1 MAKEYLKKLKDLPKA
16 VAEVQNLI
24 PVLAE
29 IKHRL
34 PSKGKLKYGYMPRDV
49 KNLVDEAVDRLE
61 KNPKVAELYDLWY
74 KQKCAIIQTYTNN
87 FPPKE
92 PLSGNETF
100 RDIKNAVLIAAKEMG
115 DINVLKPMNKTESNK
130 LNELERTLERI
141 QREHGIEEAV
151 HQVKNEVELPSFHS
165 IESFLYRVS
174 KVFEDKRPIGDQ
186 GQVMDKKAYVRQAE
200 RKRELGM
207 Q

>member
-1 MAKEYLKKLKDLPKA
+1 MEL
-16 VAEVQNLI
+16 QSLI

-29 IKHRL
+29 IKHRV
-34 PSKGKLKYGYMPRDV
+34 PTKGKLKYGYMPRDV

-74 KQKCAIIQTYTNN
+74 KQKCAIIQTYTSN

-92 PLSGNETF
+92 PLSENETF
-100 RDIKNAVLIAAKEMG
+100 RDIKNAVLMAAKEMG
-115 DINVLKPMNKTESNK
+115 DTNDLKAMNEMGSNKTNIRQEVND
-130 LNELERTLERI
+130 LNELERTPECI
-141 QREHGIEEAV
+141 QREYGNEEAV
-151 HQVKNEVELPSFHS
+151 HQTENEVELPSFRS

-186 GQVMDKKAYVRQAE
+186 GQVMDKKAYIREEA
-200 RKRELGM
+200 RKRSIVIT
-207 Q
+207 